1 MRYPNEKI
9 EEYRR
14 NAGELENELIDEYKG
29 GNLTRRELIKRGSVL
44 GMSLPF
50 LGLLAGG
57 ARAAVTRPQA
67 AVRRTATTLRF
78 GGVIP
83 DGVDI
88 AFLDCAPASPG
99 RTVVG
104 ASGNSSLRREGSSLP
119 AIFVASTSS
128 EKFKLSAQARG
139 LPANASSSTTSRG
152 SNWCPV
158 SQNSSGNF
166 PGCMVTK
173 VFTPRV
179 KASSSSR
186 TSGEIASHTLR
197 KNSFWSGR

>member
-1 MRYPNEKI
+1 
-9 EEYRR
+9 
-14 NAGELENELIDEYKG
+14 NAARSRLK
-29 GNLTRRELIKRGSVL
+29 RERESRDSPAKEGPLH
-44 GMSLPF
+44 
-50 LGLLAGG
+50 
-57 ARAAVTRPQA
+57 
-67 AVRRTATTLRF
+67 

-83 DGVDI
+83 DAVDTT
-88 AFLDCAPASPG
+88 LRDCAPASPG

-166 PGCMVTK
+166 PGCRVTN

-186 TSGEIASHTLR
+186 TSGEIASHTR
-197 KNSFWSGR
+197 RQNSFRSGREKTVRKKRSVSR